1 VTTFRLS
8 INPLAVVAAAKV
20 GGGLWYGTTA
30 DQRQT
35 LFKAAKDLR
44 VYLTGSAGAGA
55 GSPAPAG
62 PQILR
67 SARLSSAPSLH
78 LISYHYSRKFQSTDP
93 LVSPLNLQC
102 ALLPIGFVSD
112 ISRQD
117 HLALSRDVV
126 HDDIE
131 NGLEVSGV
139 CFTECK
145 HSAS

>member
-1 VTTFRLS
+1 
-8 INPLAVVAAAKV
+8 VAAAKV
-20 GGGLWYGTTA
+20 GGGLWEGAVAAVSSAATTSSYGTTA

-67 SARLSSAPSLH
+67 SASLSSAPSRH
-78 LISYHYSRKFQSTDP
+78 LTTYNNSREFQSADP

-102 ALLPIGFVSD
+102 ALLPI
-112 ISRQD
+112 
-117 HLALSRDVV
+117 
-126 HDDIE
+126 
-131 NGLEVSGV
+131 
-139 CFTECK
+139 
-145 HSAS
+145 